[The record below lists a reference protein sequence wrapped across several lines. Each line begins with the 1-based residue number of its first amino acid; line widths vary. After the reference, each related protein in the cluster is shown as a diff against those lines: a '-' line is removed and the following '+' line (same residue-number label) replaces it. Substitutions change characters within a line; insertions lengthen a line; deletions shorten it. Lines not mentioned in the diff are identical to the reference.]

1 VEEVPHIE
9 ERMGEKGNLS
19 LRERLNYLEHV
30 FILAFRQRELRRFI
44 QFGLVGLSGV
54 GVNFG
59 TFWLL
64 TRGAGLGD
72 LVAVILGW
80 ATATLS
86 NFILNDIWTF
96 RDRRAGNAKAILVR
110 AVKFFLVSLGAVGIY
125 YAVYTPLTRFLGVYD
140 LVAYAIAIGIGL
152 VWNFSVNVLWTWRK
166 DKTRTITQP

>member
-1 VEEVPHIE
+1 
-9 ERMGEKGNLS
+9 MGEKGNLS
-19 LRERLNYLEHV
+19 LRERLDYLERL
-30 FILAFRQRELRRFI
+30 FILVLRQRGLRRFI

-64 TRGAGLGD
+64 TRVAGLGD

-140 LVAYAIAIGIGL
+140 LVAYAIAIGIDL
-152 VWNFSVNVLWTWRK
+152 WYPLLLNVIPTLNLELTHAFAQK
-166 DKTRTITQP
+166 HMN